1 MPVALPRPIGAGAR
15 LASGRSALGV
25 SRLADRS
32 CRRENTLVDSACL
45 SDQAG
50 PLEIGFRDKSYDF
63 AQQALQAG
71 DGLYPAHA
79 NIVPTRLQ
87 RRESWMSHVREGR
100 AADRHGCPARVTAA
114 RADGSWRW
122 VETLHSIAGDNRL
135 CACVM
140 TGTGLNVLS
149 FLFLGFF
156 LGMRHATDADH
167 VVAIATIV
175 SRERSMAGSALIG
188 AAWGVGHTMT
198 VMAVGAAIIVFG
210 VVIPPRL
217 GLSME
222 FAVGIMLVLL
232 GILTLTGM
240 GRTVG
245 AAHAHAGVPA
255 GGHPLD
261 LHDHLHAHGDY
272 VHRHPHGDGP
282 DAHGHAEEHTP
293 LARLD
298 RSGLGRIAFH
308 KWLRPFAVG
317 LVHGLAGSAAAA
329 LMVLS
334 IIREPVAALG
344 YLLLF
349 GLGTIVGMMLITLML
364 SAPFAFTA
372 VNLPKFNWRLRVASG
387 LISFVFG
394 VILIYGIGFAE
405 GGLFTD
411 APTWDPRWLCQ
422 TTDSPCPWLW
432 GRS

>member
-1 MPVALPRPIGAGAR
+1 
-15 LASGRSALGV
+15 
-25 SRLADRS
+25 
-32 CRRENTLVDSACL
+32 
-45 SDQAG
+45 
-50 PLEIGFRDKSYDF
+50 
-63 AQQALQAG
+63 
-71 DGLYPAHA
+71 
-79 NIVPTRLQ
+79 
-87 RRESWMSHVREGR
+87 
-100 AADRHGCPARVTAA
+100 
-114 RADGSWRW
+114 
-122 VETLHSIAGDNRL
+122 
-135 CACVM
+135 M
-140 TGTGLNVLS
+140 TGTALNVVS

-188 AAWGVGHTMT
+188 AAWGIGHTMT

-210 VVIPPRL
+210 VVIPPKL

-240 GRTVG
+240 GRAVG
-245 AAHAHAGVPA
+245 VAHAHANIP
-255 GGHPLD
+255 GGHAHD

-272 VHRHPHGDGP
+272 VHMHPHGHDP
-282 DAHGHAEEHTP
+282 DAHGHAEDQTP

-298 RSGLGRIAFH
+298 RSAFGRMAFYQ
-308 KWLRPFAVG
+308 WLRPFVVG

-349 GLGTIVGMMLITLML
+349 GLGTVVGMMLITLIL

-411 APTWDPRWLCQ
+411 APSWEPR
-422 TTDSPCPWLW
+422 
-432 GRS
+432 

>member
-1 MPVALPRPIGAGAR
+1 
-15 LASGRSALGV
+15 
-25 SRLADRS
+25 
-32 CRRENTLVDSACL
+32 
-45 SDQAG
+45 
-50 PLEIGFRDKSYDF
+50 
-63 AQQALQAG
+63 
-71 DGLYPAHA
+71 
-79 NIVPTRLQ
+79 
-87 RRESWMSHVREGR
+87 
-100 AADRHGCPARVTAA
+100 
-114 RADGSWRW
+114 
-122 VETLHSIAGDNRL
+122 
-135 CACVM
+135 M
-140 TGTGLNVLS
+140 TGTALNVVS

-175 SRERSMAGSALIG
+175 SRERSMTGSALIG
-188 AAWGVGHTMT
+188 AAWGIGHTMT

-210 VVIPPRL
+210 VVIPPKL

-240 GRTVG
+240 GRAVG
-245 AAHAHAGVPA
+245 AAHAHANIP
-255 GGHPLD
+255 GGHAHD

-272 VHRHPHGDGP
+272 VHMHPHGHDP
-282 DAHGHAEEHTP
+282 DAHGHAEDQTP

-298 RSGLGRIAFH
+298 RSAFGRMAFYQ
-308 KWLRPFAVG
+308 WLRPFVVG

-349 GLGTIVGMMLITLML
+349 GLGTVVGMMLITLIL

-411 APTWDPRWLCQ
+411 APSWEPR
-422 TTDSPCPWLW
+422 
-432 GRS
+432 

>member
-1 MPVALPRPIGAGAR
+1 
-15 LASGRSALGV
+15 
-25 SRLADRS
+25 
-32 CRRENTLVDSACL
+32 
-45 SDQAG
+45 
-50 PLEIGFRDKSYDF
+50 
-63 AQQALQAG
+63 
-71 DGLYPAHA
+71 
-79 NIVPTRLQ
+79 
-87 RRESWMSHVREGR
+87 
-100 AADRHGCPARVTAA
+100 
-114 RADGSWRW
+114 
-122 VETLHSIAGDNRL
+122 
-135 CACVM
+135 M
-140 TGTGLNVLS
+140 TGTALNVVS

-188 AAWGVGHTMT
+188 AAWGIGHTMT

-210 VVIPPRL
+210 VVIPPKV

-240 GRTVG
+240 GRAVG
-245 AAHAHAGVPA
+245 AAHAHADIP
-255 GGHPLD
+255 GGHTHD

-272 VHRHPHGDGP
+272 VHTHPHGHDS
-282 DAHGHAEEHTP
+282 DAHGHAEDQTP

-298 RSGLGRIAFH
+298 RSAFGRMAFYQ
-308 KWLRPFAVG
+308 WLRPFVVG

-349 GLGTIVGMMLITLML
+349 GLGTVVGMMLITLIL

-394 VILIYGIGFAE
+394 VILIYAIGFAE

-411 APTWDPRWLCQ
+411 APSWEPH
-422 TTDSPCPWLW
+422 
-432 GRS
+432 